1 MHVLGGIVKDTVL
14 GVLLGLRWVP
24 AVTRIESEL
33 KRYEGDL
40 SRSSPCAPSS
50 LSPIIQSLVQLQKLL
65 PGDVGYRLGRL
76 MDPAKKRK
84 VHTMLQFAGPIGLY
98 ALASAKALLRPTV
111 YATLMLLLQ
120 VINIM
125 WCKEVHKD
133 SLPRL
138 QRLLAIAVCMV
149 ERYLPVSELDVKLH
163 ELMMLMENVRRW

>member
-1 MHVLGGIVKDTVL
+1 
-14 GVLLGLRWVP
+14 
-24 AVTRIESEL
+24 
-33 KRYEGDL
+33 
-40 SRSSPCAPSS
+40 APS
-50 LSPIIQSLVQLQKLL
+50 PLQKLL
-65 PGDVGYRLGRL
+65 PGNVGYRLGRL

-84 VHTMLQFAGPIGLY
+84 VHTMLQFVGPIGLY
-98 ALASAKALLRPTV
+98 ALAKALLRPTV

-163 ELMMLMENVRRW
+163 ELMMLMENVR